1 MISDQNRLTEGMGSF
16 LGGANSAV
24 DPALIADNQY
34 SWAEN
39 VIARDGFLATRPGF
53 KFVKLLPNGVV
64 QGACY
69 FKNRLRDSQ
78 DIVSLIDGRLYN
90 LFASD
95 AEHAV
100 ENISP
105 PNDPSSPYISH
116 KACLVQVNNFLVSQ
130 DGLTPAMV
138 YDGNRTFRSENQ
150 TEPVEPVTTITINL
164 TAADN
169 TYNIATEEVTNILKV
184 GMVMVS
190 SFVGAVPDGTVI
202 TAIGTASGTP
212 STQQITLS
220 KAPVITVQTDCKF
233 YNAGIIEQDISIPI
247 GSIMA
252 YGNGRLW
259 VANGN
264 ELYAG
269 DLVGSSVNAEIKFSE
284 TIYLTGGGVFM
295 FPSRITGLQFL
306 PGSDTTTGLGDLLIF
321 TRDEIHAI
329 RSSVYD
335 RTQWQGTAG
344 MQRQIFIGRGS
355 VNFESIIQT
364 DKDLYFR
371 SFEGIRSL
379 SQTTQSRGVV
389 SFVDSLEATRVIA
402 YDTERWITYAPGTLF
417 DSRYLLGGAPKI
429 QRVTD
434 NNGNFI
440 GRFNYVFSKIVSK
453 DFNAGSVV
461 NSPVAIYDGEWNGLQ
476 ICKLVEGLFGRE
488 RKCFAITC
496 DSDGKNALYEITL
509 GDYSDNLKATRT
521 SAVTNLPIKCS
532 VETKRFSF
540 GTPFD
545 IKTLMRADLGF
556 TDVYKN
562 VTWSLEYNPDFI
574 NLFYSI
580 QSGSVLNNQETSIL
594 TTQSPP
600 NFTYGF
606 KNSRTV
612 KPISVKVDE
621 TNRLS
626 NFGYMFQSKIYW
638 QGQAKLV
645 LFRLHASRK
654 DISDLGE
661 C

>member
-34 SWAEN
+34 LWAEN
-39 VIARDGFLATRPGF
+39 VVARDGFLATRPGF

-78 DIVSLIDGRLYN
+78 DIVSLIDGKLYN
-90 LFASD
+90 LFAADST
-95 AEHAV
+95 HAV
-100 ENISP
+100 EDISP
-105 PNDPSSPYISH
+105 PNEPSSRYVSQ

-138 YDGNRTFRSENQ
+138 YDGDKTYRSENK
-150 TEPVEPVTTITINL
+150 TDPVDAINTVSVSL
-164 TAADN
+164 VVGDT
-169 TYNIATEEVTNILKV
+169 TYNIATEEVTNILSV
-184 GMVMVS
+184 GTVVVS
-190 SFVGAVPDGTVI
+190 SFVGALPEGTVI

-220 KAPVITVQTDCKF
+220 KAPVISVTTDLKF
-233 YNAGIIEQDISIPI
+233 YKFGIIEQDISIPI
-247 GSIMA
+247 GSIMC

-269 DLVGSSVNAEIKFSE
+269 DLVGSSTNAEIKFSE

-295 FPSRITGLQFL
+295 FPSKITGMQFL
-306 PGSDTTTGLGDLLIF
+306 PGPDTTTGLGDLLIF

-329 RSSVYD
+329 RASVYD
-335 RTQWQGTAG
+335 RTQWQATPG
-344 MQRQIFIGRGS
+344 MQRQIFTGRGA

-371 SFEGIRSL
+371 SFEGVRSL
-379 SQTTQSRGVV
+379 AQTLQSRGVV
-389 SFVDSLEATRVIA
+389 SFSDSLEATRVIA
-402 YDTERWITYAPGTLF
+402 YDTERWLSYAPGILF
-417 DSRYLLGGAPKI
+417 DGRYLLGGAPKI
-429 QRVTD
+429 QKTTD
-434 NNGNFI
+434 NNGNRT

-461 NSPVAIYDGEWNGLQ
+461 NAPVAIYDGEWNGLQ
-476 ICKLVEGLFGRE
+476 ICKLVEGLFGRQ
-488 RKCFAITC
+488 RRCFAITC

-509 GDYSDNLKATRT
+509 DDYSDSLKLSR
-521 SAVTNLPIKCS
+521 SASVADTPIKCS

-545 IKTLMRADLGF
+545 VKSLMRADLGF

-562 VTWSLEYNPDFI
+562 INWTLKYSPDFI
-574 NLFYSI
+574 NLFYSV
-580 QSGSVLNNQETSIL
+580 QTGTVNNLQETPVL

-600 NFTYGF
+600 NLVTGF
-606 KNSRTV
+606 KTSRTV
-612 KPISVKVDE
+612 KPVSLKVDE

-626 NFGYMFQSKIYW
+626 NFGYMFQGKIYW
-638 QGQAKLV
+638 EGKAKLV

>member
-39 VIARDGFLATRPGF
+39 VVARDGFLATRPGF
-53 KFVKLLPNGVV
+53 KFVKLLPSGVV

-78 DIVSLIDGRLYN
+78 DIVSLINGKLYN
-90 LFASD
+90 LFASN

-100 ENISP
+100 EDISP
-105 PNDPSSPYISH
+105 PNDPASPYISQ

-138 YDGNRTFRSENQ
+138 YDGNKTFRSENQ
-150 TEPVEPVTTITINL
+150 TEPVAPVNTVSISL
-164 TAADN
+164 TSGDT

-184 GMVMVS
+184 GMVVVS
-190 SFVGAVPDGTVI
+190 SFVGAIPEGTVI
-202 TAIGTASGTP
+202 TAIGTASGSP
-212 STQQITLS
+212 STQLITLS
-220 KAPVITVQTDCKF
+220 KAPVTTVTTDCKF

-259 VANGN
+259 VATGN

-284 TIYLTGGGVFM
+284 TIYLTGGGVFI
-295 FPSRITGLQFL
+295 FPSKITGMQFL
-306 PGSDTTTGLGDLLIF
+306 PGPDTSTGLGDLLIF

-329 RSSVYD
+329 RASVYD
-335 RTQWQGTAG
+335 RTQWQQTLG
-344 MQRQIFIGRGS
+344 MQRQIFTGRGS

-364 DKDLYFR
+364 DKDIYFR

-379 SQTTQSRGVV
+379 SQTLKSSGVV

-402 YDTERWITYAPGTLF
+402 YDTERWAIYAPGTLF

-429 QRVTD
+429 QRITD
-434 NNGNFI
+434 ANGNFTKA
-440 GRFNYVFSKIVSK
+440 FNYVFSKIVSK

-461 NSPVAIYDGEWNGLQ
+461 NAPVAIYDGEWNGLQ

-509 GDYSDNLKATRT
+509 GDYSDNLKVTRT
-521 SAVTNLPIKCS
+521 SAVIDTPIRCS

-556 TDVYKN
+556 TDVYNN
-562 VTWSLEYNPDFI
+562 VTWTLEYNPDFI

-580 QSGSVLNNQETSIL
+580 QSGSIPNTQETPVL

-600 NFTYGF
+600 NLVYGF

-612 KPISVKVDE
+612 KPVSVKVDD

-638 QGQAKLV
+638 EGQAKLV